1 MMMNAIA
8 SKPHIIQLIEVI
20 NEEIRVFH
28 SLLDLLHQEQAAIV
42 SDDVQG
48 IETVAAAK
56 VETVQLAHDLESQ
69 RLQLLHQLSE
79 SLNMAPGNVDLAR
92 LIEAV
97 ENHHGEEL
105 ARMREVLLD
114 LNQKIRTTNQN
125 NAFLIR
131 QSLRCTERC
140 LDILTGHPQSRG
152 VYGKFGKART
162 RNSTRRSTLNH
173 TA

>member
-1 MMMNAIA
+1 MKPIA
-8 SKPHIIQLIEVI
+8 SKSHIIQLIEVI

-28 SLLDLLHQEQAAIV
+28 SLLDLLRQEQEAIV
-42 SDDVQG
+42 NEDVQG
-48 IETVAAAK
+48 IEAVAAAK
-56 VETVQLAHDLESQ
+56 VEATHAAHGLESD
-69 RLQLLHQLSE
+69 RLALLHQLSE
-79 SLNMAPGNVDLAR
+79 SLNMAPGDVNLAR

-97 ENHHGEEL
+97 ESHHGEEL
-105 ARMREVLLD
+105 TRMREVLLD

-140 LDILTGHPQSRG
+140 LDILTGHPRNRG

-162 RNSTRRSTLNH
+162 RNGAARSTLNH